1 MQNGAS
7 FDKSGTAVIGSVY
20 TATTLGA
27 SPVSG
32 TAPALTPNSAYYAD
46 TAWGRD
52 VYLFVE
58 RARIDN
64 VYTAGGAI
72 VAGSKFDANLSAL
85 LDPTLNKLSNTET
98 TGASKVGKVKAL
110 FGFLAPSS
118 TALAYFVP
126 AYQGSK

>member
-7 FDKSGTAVIGSVY
+7 FNKSGTAVIGSVY

-32 TAPALTPNSAYYAD
+32 TAPALSPSTTYYSDA
-46 TAWGRD
+46 TWGRN

-64 VYTAGGAI
+64 TFTAGGAI
-72 VAGSKFDANLSAL
+72 VAGAKYDENLAAL
-85 LDPTLNKLSNTET
+85 LAPANNKLSNTEI
-98 TGASKVGKVKAL
+98 TGASKVGKVKL
-110 FGFLAPSS
+110 LYGFLAPSS
-118 TALAYFVP
+118 TSLAYYAP
-126 AYQGSK
+126 AYTGSK